1 MKKFLLLLIGAV
13 VLFSCKDDKEEEMGL
28 PPVINLEENR
38 YYVEVGASQ
47 VISPTYENT
56 DNETLYLWTRDGKQV
71 GHEPTYTFKMST
83 AGTYYL
89 KVSGTMRV
97 AVAASYKAVA
107 NKSGATKA
115 SAYALTR
122 NKTIRSILAS
132 GENKATAD
140 WYKFYMPSKVM
151 YMELASAGTASIAYD
166 IYGPSYA
173 KGIYAGYT
181 SSTKSGRKIYSTA
194 GGVKK
199 AVKPGWYY
207 LKVYRLTTSS
217 NSSGVYSVKWYY

>member
-83 AGTYYL
+83 AGTYYDIQGR
-89 KVSGTMRV
+89 K
-97 AVAASYKAVA
+97 VA
-107 NKSGATKA
+107 NP
-115 SAYALTR
+115 R
-122 NKTIRSILAS
+122 
-132 GENKATAD
+132 
-140 WYKFYMPSKVM
+140 
-151 YMELASAGTASIAYD
+151 
-166 IYGPSYA
+166 
-173 KGIYAGYT
+173 KGIYIVNG
-181 SSTKSGRKIYSTA
+181 
-194 GGVKK
+194 KK
-199 AVKPGWYY
+199 VIK
-207 LKVYRLTTSS
+207 
-217 NSSGVYSVKWYY
+217 

>member
-89 KVSGTMRV
+89 KVSVT
-97 AVAASYKAVA
+97 
-107 NKSGATKA
+107 NKYGSA
-115 SAYALTR
+115 SAD
-122 NKTIRSILAS
+122 IRVEVMEAEKDPEEGAYIPEPSTDFSL
-132 GENKATAD
+132 
-140 WYKFYMPSKVM
+140 YK
-151 YMELASAGTASIAYD
+151 
-166 IYGPSYA
+166 
-173 KGIYAGYT
+173 
-181 SSTKSGRKIYSTA
+181 
-194 GGVKK
+194 
-199 AVKPGWYY
+199 
-207 LKVYRLTTSS
+207 
-217 NSSGVYSVKWYY
+217 